1 MDKALRSL
9 DWTHLKTFFAVAEAG
24 SLTGAARRLG
34 QSQPTVG
41 RHIKAMEAALGVDL
55 FVRDLTGLSLSEAG
69 MTLLEPAREM
79 AVAAARLEQLA
90 NGEDGLPSGTV
101 RITASVV
108 VSNYLLPP
116 VIAKIRR
123 REPNIDVELYPT
135 DTVEN
140 LVFRE
145 ADIAIR
151 MYRPTQLD
159 IVTKHVADQP
169 LALYASR
176 ALLDDYGQPG
186 SVEDL
191 KTMPFVGFDKS
202 DSIIRAMRN
211 LGLQVGRSF
220 FSVRCDDQAVY
231 WQLVCAGCG
240 VGAMQQ
246 CIGDREPSVTQ
257 LDFQPGLPSI
267 PMWLAAPDALRRS
280 ARIKR
285 IWDLLALEL
294 AGSNAQG
301 ALGRPET

>member
-1 MDKALRSL
+1 MNQALKSL
-9 DWTHLKTFFAVAEAG
+9 DWAHLKTFVAVAEAG

-41 RHIKAMEAALGVDL
+41 RHIKAIEAEMGIDL
-55 FVRDLTGLSLSEAG
+55 FIRDLNGLTLSEAG
-69 MTLLEPAREM
+69 ITLIEPAREM
-79 AVAAARLEQLA
+79 AIAAARLEQLA
-90 NGEDGLPSGTV
+90 AGEDIRQSGTV

-108 VSNYLLPP
+108 VSNYLMPP
-116 VIAKIRR
+116 IIARMLEL
-123 REPNIDVELYPT
+123 EPNIEIELYPS

-159 IVTKHVADQP
+159 IVTKHVADQQ
-169 LALYASR
+169 LALYGSR
-176 ALLDDYGQPG
+176 SFLDEYGQPE

-202 DSIIRAMRN
+202 DIIIRAMRDMGIKVDRN
-211 LGLQVGRSF
+211 S

-240 VGAMQQ
+240 VGAMQRSV
-246 CIGDREPSVTQ
+246 GDREPSVNRLT
-257 LDFQPGLPSI
+257 FQPGLPAI

-285 IWDLLALEL
+285 VWDLLATEL
-294 AGSNAQG
+294 AGLIARVDN
-301 ALGRPET
+301 